1 MRFPVFFV
9 TFLRLRKTFAVHPSE
24 GLLSDTVEST
34 ALPDRNDNKGYE
46 CGNVFFTY
54 SETRQALQLYHQYLN
69 RNPAFVIQENTSLQV
84 TPQTFQASDNYV
96 PQQNVDFPGN
106 SFPQESDVSLNFDI
120 DKEID
125 NLKEFNDQNYYNI
138 FDEFNIQEYDNAQY
152 NYGLKKRNDFGKGC
166 VPREYHGRLY
176 GDADTSKYILWPIV
190 RKNLTP
196 FSSPIYPFYIVI
208 HRNGENIID
217 VIASMANGDHIK
229 CIRRDS
235 SLTNFSTPG
244 PETTNGY
251 VCTHEFLSDE
261 LIKNSLMLA
270 KKNGVKNSFYPKPY
284 IGNLYPQ
291 GESYK
296 LWPIFA
302 RRKLYRGGSSICN
315 FYLASSKKET
325 LTLKLGPVEPFFLII
340 NKKFELVDVV
350 AKGVESNFIRCSR
363 SYKIV
368 TISIPDTPNL
378 VKSSGFQC
386 GKLFFDIEDIK
397 RVGSEAKGSN
407 FLRKSKKLPQ
417 EYDGPPFNEP
427 VLLWPILST
436 KRGYKRGLMGPYRV
450 VLTPDFKI
458 KGAAYYLNKKIRKCE
473 PRKITGQ
480 INHDPND
487 YYCLGFVITNQQLLR
502 TTKIGCSKMIG
513 TSETFFPAIY
523 EGPKFEKAG
532 PYFTYPVYEAN
543 DFKTNAG
550 LHRVV
555 FNAECELVGALTAMM
570 VIVNAKA
577 ERRLVKCIKLKD
589 SETSSSS
596 FDPENPISEFRSAN

>member
-24 GLLSDTVEST
+24 GLLSDRVEST

-69 RNPAFVIQENTSLQV
+69 RNPAFVIQENTSPQV
-84 TPQTFQASDNYV
+84 TPQKFQALDNYV
-96 PQQNVDFPGN
+96 PQQNFDFPGN

-138 FDEFNIQEYDNAQY
+138 FDDFNVQEYDNAQY
-152 NYGLKKRNDFGKGC
+152 NYGLKKRNDFGKGY
-166 VPREYHGRLY
+166 VPRQYHGRLY
-176 GDADTSKYILWPIV
+176 GDADTSKYILWPIL
-190 RKNLTP
+190 RGNLTP
-196 FSSPIYPFYIVI
+196 FSSPINPFYIVI
-208 HRNGENIID
+208 DRNGENIID
-217 VIASMANGDHIK
+217 VIASMANGKHIK

-235 SLTNFSTPG
+235 SLTNLSTPG
-244 PETTNGY
+244 PETNNGY

-270 KKNGVKNSFYPKPY
+270 KKNARKIRFYPIPY
-284 IGNLYPQ
+284 LGNLYPY
-291 GESYK
+291 ESYYR

-302 RRKLYRGGSSICN
+302 RRKLYKGDSSICN
-315 FYLASSKKET
+315 FYLASSKNET
-325 LTLKLGPVEPFFLII
+325 LILKLGRVEPFFLII
-340 NKKFELVDVV
+340 NKKYELVDVV
-350 AKGVESNFIRCSR
+350 AEGVNNNYIRCSR
-363 SYKIV
+363 SNEIL

-378 VKSSGFQC
+378 VKRSGFQC

-397 RVGSEAKGSN
+397 RVGSEAKRSL
-407 FLRKSKKLPQ
+407 FSYKSKSLPQ

-427 VLLWPILST
+427 VFLWPIMST
-436 KRGYKRGLMGPYRV
+436 SKRYIRGSMGPYRV
-450 VLTPDFKI
+450 VITPDLKI
-458 KGAAYYLNKKIRKCE
+458 KGAAYYFNKKIRKCE

-480 INHDPND
+480 INHDSND
-487 YYCLGFVITNQQLLR
+487 YFCLGFVITNQQLIR
-502 TTKIGCSKMIG
+502 TTKIGCSKMTG
-513 TSETFFPAIY
+513 KSVTFFPALY

-532 PYFTYPVYEAN
+532 PYFTYPVYGTN
-543 DFKTNAG
+543 NFKTNAG

-555 FNAECELVGALTAMM
+555 FNADCEVVGALTAMM
-570 VIVNAKA
+570 VNVNANA
-577 ERRLVKCIKLKD
+577 ERQLVKCIKLKD

-596 FDPENPISEFRSAN
+596 FDPENPISEHRFRN

>member
-24 GLLSDTVEST
+24 GLLSDRVEST

-69 RNPAFVIQENTSLQV
+69 RNPAFVIQENTSPQV
-84 TPQTFQASDNYV
+84 TPQKFQALDNYV

-138 FDEFNIQEYDNAQY
+138 FDDFNVQEYDNAQY

-190 RKNLTP
+190 RENLTP
-196 FSSPIYPFYIVI
+196 FPSPINPFYIVI
-208 HRNGENIID
+208 DRNGDNIID
-217 VIASMANGDHIK
+217 VIASMANGDYIK

-251 VCTHEFLSDE
+251 VCTHEFLSDG
-261 LIKNSLMLA
+261 LITNSLMLA
-270 KKNGVKNSFYPKPY
+270 KKNGVKNSYYPKPY
-284 IGNLYPQ
+284 FGNLYPR
-291 GESYK
+291 GKSYK

-302 RRKLYRGGSSICN
+302 RRKLYRGGSS
-315 FYLASSKKET
+315 
-325 LTLKLGPVEPFFLII
+325 PVEPFFLII
-340 NKKFELVDVV
+340 NKKYELVDVV

-368 TISIPDTPNL
+368 TISIPDTPN
-378 VKSSGFQC
+378 VAKRSGFQC

-436 KRGYKRGLMGPYRV
+436 KRGYKKGSLGPYRV
-450 VLTPDFKI
+450 VLTPDHKI

-487 YYCLGFVITNQQLLR
+487 YYCLDFILRNQHLIR
-502 TTKIGCSKMIG
+502 STKIGCSKMTG
-513 TSETFFPAIY
+513 KTDTHFPALY
-523 EGPKFEKAG
+523 EGPKFEKVG
-532 PYFTYPVYEAN
+532 PYFTYPVYEIN

-555 FNAECELVGALTAMM
+555 FNADCEVVGALTTML
-570 VIVNAKA
+570 VNVNTKA
-577 ERRLVKCIKLKD
+577 DRQLVKCIKLKD
-589 SETSSSS
+589 SETSFSS
-596 FDPENPISEFRSAN
+596 FDPENPISEHRFRN